1 MKMSEKLKLF
11 LDHHANSNSGVTE
24 LLIQELET
32 LIEDCRKEEV
42 QMQQEINK
50 LSREMLEIEEQ
61 VDKIMSVPPPKTK
74 TKKLYLGS
82 TEEITN
88 KILKSLSEKEGME

>member
-24 LLIQELET
+24 MLVQELET
-32 LIEDCRKEEV
+32 LIEDCRKEEI
-42 QMQQEINK
+42 QMQREINK

-61 VDKIMSVPPPKTK
+61 VDKIMSVPRP
-74 TKKLYLGS
+74 KKLYLGS

>member
-11 LDHHANSNSGVTE
+11 LDHHSNSNSGVTE
-24 LLIQELET
+24 MLIKELET
-32 LIEDCRKEEV
+32 LIEDCRKEEI
-42 QMQQEINK
+42 QMQREINK
-50 LSREMLEIEEQ
+50 LSREMLEIERQ
-61 VDKIMSVPPPKTK
+61 VDKIMSVPPS
-74 TKKLYLGS
+74 KKPYLGS

>member
-11 LDHHANSNSGVTE
+11 LDHHSNSNSGVTE

-42 QMQQEINK
+42 QMQREINK

-74 TKKLYLGS
+74 TKKLYLGR

-88 KILKSLSEKEGME
+88 KILKSLSEKEAME

>member
-11 LDHHANSNSGVTE
+11 LDHHSSGNSGVTE
-24 LLIQELET
+24 LLIKELET
-32 LIEDCRKEEV
+32 LIEDCRKEEI
-42 QMQQEINK
+42 QMQREINK

-61 VDKIMSVPPPKTK
+61 VDKIMSVPRS
-74 TKKLYLGS
+74 KKLYLGT
-82 TEEITN
+82 TEEISN

>member
-11 LDHHANSNSGVTE
+11 LDHHNNSTSGVTE
-24 LLIQELET
+24 MLIKELET
-32 LIEDCRKEEV
+32 LIQDCRKEEV

-50 LSREMLEIEEQ
+50 LSREMLEIEKQ
-61 VDKIMSVPPPKTK
+61 VDKIMSVPPS
-74 TKKLYLGS
+74 KKLYLGS
-82 TEEITN
+82 TKEITN

>member
-11 LDHHANSNSGVTE
+11 LDHHSNSNSGVTE

-42 QMQQEINK
+42 QMQREINK

-61 VDKIMSVPPPKTK
+61 VDKIMSVPPS
-74 TKKLYLGS
+74 KKLYLGS
-82 TEEITN
+82 TKEITN

>member
-1 MKMSEKLKLF
+1 MSEKLKLF
-11 LDHHANSNSGVTE
+11 LDHHANDTSGVTE
-24 LLIQELET
+24 SLVQELEM
-32 LIEDCRKEEV
+32 LIEDCRKEEI
-42 QMQQEINK
+42 QMQREINK

-61 VDKIMSVPPPKTK
+61 VDKIMSVPPS
-74 TKKLYLGS
+74 KKLYLGT

>member
-11 LDHHANSNSGVTE
+11 LDHHNNSTSGVTE
-24 LLIQELET
+24 MLIKELET
-32 LIEDCRKEEV
+32 LIQDCRKEEV

-61 VDKIMSVPPPKTK
+61 VDKIMSVPLPKTK
-74 TKKLYLGS
+74 TKNLYLGS

>member
-1 MKMSEKLKLF
+1 MKMSEKLN
-11 LDHHANSNSGVTE
+11 HHANDTSGVTE
-24 LLIQELET
+24 SLVQELEM
-32 LIEDCRKEEV
+32 LIEDCRKEEI
-42 QMQQEINK
+42 QMQREINK

-61 VDKIMSVPPPKTK
+61 VDKIMSVPPS
-74 TKKLYLGS
+74 KKLYLGT

>member
-11 LDHHANSNSGVTE
+11 LDHHSNGNSGVTE

-32 LIEDCRKEEV
+32 LIEDCRKEEI
-42 QMQQEINK
+42 QMQREINK

-61 VDKIMSVPPPKTK
+61 VDKIMSVPPS
-74 TKKLYLGS
+74 KKLYLGS
-82 TEEITN
+82 TKEITN

>member
-11 LDHHANSNSGVTE
+11 LDHHSNINSGVTE
-24 LLIQELET
+24 LLIKELET
-32 LIEDCRKEEV
+32 LIEDCRKEEI
-42 QMQQEINK
+42 QMQREINK

-61 VDKIMSVPPPKTK
+61 VDKIMSVSPP
-74 TKKLYLGS
+74 KKLYLGS
-82 TEEITN
+82 TEEISN

>member
-11 LDHHANSNSGVTE
+11 LDHHSNSNSGVTE

-32 LIEDCRKEEV
+32 LIEDCRKEEI
-42 QMQQEINK
+42 QMQREINK

-61 VDKIMSVPPPKTK
+61 VDKIMSVPPPK
-74 TKKLYLGS
+74 KLYLGS
-82 TEEITN
+82 TKEITN

>member
-24 LLIQELET
+24 MLIKELET
-32 LIEDCRKEEV
+32 LIQECRKEEV
-42 QMQQEINK
+42 QMQREINK

-61 VDKIMSVPPPKTK
+61 VDKIMSVPPS
-74 TKKLYLGS
+74 KKLYLGS